1 MFGVSFAS
9 HSWLLCWSQWASTI
23 VHCFGDTGTFRVL
36 MMLEIGHSLTI
47 SLLVF
52 VELALA
58 DRVWSFARLSP
69 MAPWVR
75 RSGLARL
82 CTVAEI
88 QVLFVF

>member
-1 MFGVSFAS
+1 
-9 HSWLLCWSQWASTI
+9 
-23 VHCFGDTGTFRVL
+23 

-52 VELALA
+52 VQLALA

-69 MAPWVR
+69 MAPCVR